1 MAPARSGSFQDVQ
14 AETKEQRAALHMA
27 GCGGRE
33 PPSADGLGPGAA
45 GRGGD
50 IVAWTSTTV

>member
-1 MAPARSGSFQDVQ
+1 MRSGSFQDVQ

-27 GCGGRE
+27 GCGGQE